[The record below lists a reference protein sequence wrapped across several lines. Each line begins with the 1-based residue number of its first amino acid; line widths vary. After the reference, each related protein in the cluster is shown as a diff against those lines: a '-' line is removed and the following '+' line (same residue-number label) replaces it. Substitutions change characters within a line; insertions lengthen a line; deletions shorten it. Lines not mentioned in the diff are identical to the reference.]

1 MYNPNDNREGPGPKS
16 VLFILILATV
26 TVVAALSGTIF
37 ASSHIANLPTATT
50 TLVTYLEID
59 QQAKT
64 STPEVNSESIA
75 AHTLQPIFLQ
85 DDFSINRGLLV
96 WDSEKSFGGVM
107 DGVYRMGV
115 KGPHIVTWR
124 VYEGLNISDFALK
137 VNILMPQST
146 KLFSCGVVFRK
157 SDGGRYL
164 FGVNNDRSYE
174 FIKVTASGEEITMID
189 WVTHYA
195 IKDHG
200 TNQLEVTAIGDVIE
214 LSINGEKLDTLLDDT
229 HSTGEVGF
237 YTSTY
242 GGGEEIIVEFDD
254 LLVEER

>member
-1 MYNPNDNREGPGPKS
+1 MSAKTKAKKDGTAIT
-16 VLFILILATV
+16 VAIIAAAATL
-26 TVVAALSGTIF
+26 VAAIIGL
-37 ASSHIANLPTATT
+37 ASP
-50 TLVTYLEID
+50 LVESLAGEK
-59 QQAKT
+59 AT
-64 STPEVNSESIA
+64 STPETATKSA
-75 AHTLQPIFLQ
+75 PILLQ

-96 WDSEKSFGGVM
+96 WDTERSFGGVM

-124 VYEGLNISDFALK
+124 VYHGLEMSDFALR

-189 WVTHYA
+189 WVSHYA

-200 TNQLEVTAIGDVIE
+200 TNQLEVTAIGDMIE
-214 LSINGEKLDTLLDDT
+214 LSINGEKLDTLLDET

-254 LLVEER
+254 LLVEKR

>member
-1 MYNPNDNREGPGPKS
+1 MSAKS
-16 VLFILILATV
+16 KTRKDMTAIIVATIAAAA
-26 TVVAALSGTIF
+26 TLVAALIGLATPLVESLAGKEATVPPD
-37 ASSHIANLPTATT
+37 AALKSATT
-50 TLVTYLEID
+50 LG
-59 QQAKT
+59 
-64 STPEVNSESIA
+64 STPI
-75 AHTLQPIFLQ
+75 LLQ

-96 WDSEKSFGGVM
+96 WDTERSFGGVM

-124 VYEGLNISDFALK
+124 VYHGLDISDFALK

-229 HSTGEVGF
+229 HSAGEVGF